1 MAEAKAG
8 DHVKVHYTGRLD
20 DGSEFDS
27 SQGRDPMEF
36 TIGGG
41 EILPGVENGVVGL
54 EPGGTT
60 SVTLPPEE
68 AYGERRDEMIQ
79 ELERAVLP
87 KEIEPAVGMQL
98 QAQAPDGSPMLLTI
112 VETTEEKVTVDANH
126 PLAGQNLTFDLELVE
141 IV

>member
-41 EILPGVENGVVGL
+41 EILPGFENGVVGL
-54 EPGGTT
+54 EPGGKT

-87 KEIEPAVGMQL
+87 QEIEPAVGMQL
-98 QAQAPDGSPMLLTI
+98 QAQGPDGNPMLLTI